1 MDNDEWYRHYG
12 LDRDPFVGGDVRGL
26 FYPGGGRQEVVEQLQ
41 HLARFGDSVLVVVGA
56 AGSGKSTTLAHFVSQ
71 CLPDTRCS
79 VVETAL
85 LEGPEQVAGRVLSGF
100 GLPMVA
106 AEKLEHAMG
115 RLALF
120 CERCHEQGTMSWVVF
135 DDAQHLH
142 PDALGLFEPLLART
156 AGRLRLLF
164 FAEHPWAETLRATLP
179 ATITIHL
186 IDLAPLESG
195 ESTAYLHYRMKT
207 AGLGAEPPF
216 SVGELEEIHRASGG
230 LPGRI
235 NALARELLIDEL
247 DVGQRPLAALPLWH
261 LGAVAAVVLLLGGLY
276 LWSLFDADRDAGLP
290 HPGAARDVMTE
301 PLPALLDGDP
311 VGIAGMDD
319 AGSEPAADEG
329 LPTAAAAAAPARQL
343 ERESSGADVAPQAAA
358 SASAERVTPPTEPA
372 AQLRAAPVVRSL
384 TTDPVPRDE
393 QYLLALDASHYL
405 LQVMASNDLS
415 RIQRFVASH
424 PVQLH
429 RYSKLNNGQR
439 WYALV
444 HGDYPEQA
452 SARRAAAEFAARFG
466 GDTPWVRRVEAV
478 QREIRSA
485 RAR

>member
-1 MDNDEWYRHYG
+1 MDNAEWYRHYG
-12 LDRDPFVGGDVRGL
+12 LDRDPFVGGDVHGL

-41 HLARFGDSVLVVVGA
+41 HLARFGDSVLVVAGA
-56 AGSGKSTTLAHFVSQ
+56 AGAGKSHTLAHFVDQ

-85 LEGPEQVAGRVLSGF
+85 LEGPEQVVGRVLSGF
-100 GLPMVA
+100 GLPMIA

-142 PDALGLFEPLLART
+142 PDALALFEPLLART
-156 AGRLRLLF
+156 SGRLRLLF
-164 FAEHPWAETLRATLP
+164 FAEQPWSETLRATLP

-186 IDLAPLESG
+186 IDLAPLEPG
-195 ESTAYLHYRMKT
+195 ESMAYLHYRMKT
-207 AGLGAEPPF
+207 AGLGVEPPF

-276 LWSLFDADRDAGLP
+276 LWSLFDTDRDTGSP
-290 HPGAARDVMTE
+290 HPGASRDAMTA
-301 PLPALLDGDP
+301 PLPVVLDGDLDD
-311 VGIAGMDD
+311 VGETND

-329 LPTAAAAAAPARQL
+329 PPSRAPVLAD
-343 ERESSGADVAPQAAA
+343 GADMQSPPAPEEARTPPEASAPQVHA
-358 SASAERVTPPTEPA
+358 S
-372 AQLRAAPVVRSL
+372 PVVRSL
-384 TTDPVPRDE
+384 TTDPASRDE
-393 QYLLALDASHYL
+393 QYLLALDGSHYL
-405 LQVMASNDLS
+405 LQVMASSDPS
-415 RIQRFVASH
+415 RIQRFVAAH
-424 PVQLH
+424 PIPLY
-429 RYSKLNNGQR
+429 RYSKLNNGRR

-444 HGDYPEQA
+444 HGDYPDQA

-466 GDTPWVRRVEAV
+466 GDAPWVRRVEAV
-478 QREIRSA
+478 QHEIRSA